1 VVSSSG
7 ERHLYVADSIVQEGN
22 LSSNQLTGQLMDFL
36 LQLGECFL
44 AFQGHAGLQIVHV
57 HLQLLQHEVVFVGLA
72 YVGHEH
78 SCNEDVDGATSS
90 MMLMMVGRLSE
101 LSEAVD
107 PIPGEYT
114 RPPI

>member
-1 VVSSSG
+1 VVSNSG
-7 ERHLYVADSIVQEGN
+7 EQHLYVANFIVQEGN
-22 LSSNQLTGQLMDFL
+22 LSSNQLTCQFMDF
-36 LQLGECFL
+36 FL
-44 AFQGHAGLQIVHV
+44 

-78 SCNEDVDGATSS
+78 SHNEDVDGAISS

-101 LSEAVD
+101 LSGAVH